1 MLFYCTSFIYIFL
14 LFNREFVPFIDLR
27 YLNFLFFSVLILNKL
42 IYLAKYKSLTITGTK
57 SSIHVFVFLI
67 LLVFASNI
75 GWLGNPY
82 KPDSSVLLSVIVL
95 YVYNILA
102 VFVFSLYWQR
112 YNEKVFRYFFLIS
125 GFVLFLSLVM
135 QFVGFESLPF
145 QGQVKSGMEEEEAV
159 FGLRYGGYAQDQNY
173 ATIGM
178 VIWIFT
184 TIIFFKKSLFRH
196 IVLAAGILGILLSF
210 SKTIILI
217 VLILIFYFIAKY
229 FRFHQVYVLS
239 LMTVGSLLFVSIFDL
254 LMSLPTIS
262 TRFRMW
268 KLALLEFLGSPIFGN
283 GISSVRSNFL
293 FRGGWYV
300 QPHNSFIAILVDH
313 GIFGLGFYVT
323 LIFFAFKTESLL
335 YKYLL
340 VVFIV
345 FSFTQE
351 LFVFQYPYFVIGVL
365 PMIINFLNGNMNFV
379 ELKIK
384 KEGEGIFSG
393 Q

>member
-1 MLFYCTSFIYIFL
+1 MLFYIAAFIYIFL

-27 YLNFLFFSVLILNKL
+27 YVNFLFFIVLILNKL
-42 IYLAKYKSLTITGTK
+42 IYLIKYKSLTITGKK
-57 SSIHVFVFLI
+57 SSIWLFFFLVI
-67 LLVFASNI
+67 LVFASNI
-75 GWLGNPY
+75 GWFGNPY
-82 KPDSSVLLSVIVL
+82 KPDSPVLKSVIVL
-95 YVYNILA
+95 YLYNILA
-102 VFVFSLYWQR
+102 IVVFSLYWQR
-112 YNEKVFRYFFLIS
+112 YNIQLFKYFFLVS

-184 TIIFFKKSLFRH
+184 IFLFFKKSLFRLL
-196 IVLAAGILGILLSF
+196 VLAAGILGILLSF

-217 VLILIFYFIAKY
+217 VFLLLFYFIAKY
-229 FRFHQVYVLS
+229 FRLHLVYVLT
-239 LMTVGSLLFVSIFDL
+239 LMIVGGLLFVSIFDL

-262 TRFRMW
+262 TRFLMW
-268 KLALLEFLGSPIFGN
+268 KSALLEFSGSPIFGN

-293 FRGGWYV
+293 YRGGWYV

-313 GIFGLGFYVT
+313 GLLGFGFYVT
-323 LIFFAFKTESLL
+323 LIAFAFKTESLL

-340 VVFIV
+340 VVFVV

-351 LFVFQYPYFVIGVL
+351 LFVFQYPYFVLGVL
-365 PMIINFLNGNMNFV
+365 PMIINFLNGKLNFV

-384 KEGEGIFSG
+384 KESESIFSS
-393 Q
+393 

>member
-1 MLFYCTSFIYIFL
+1 MLFYIAAFIYIFL

-27 YLNFLFFSVLILNKL
+27 YVNFLFFIILILNKL
-42 IYLAKYKSLTITGTK
+42 IYLIKYKTLTITGTK
-57 SSIHVFVFLI
+57 SSFWVFFFIV

-82 KPDSSVLLSVIVL
+82 NPDSSVLTAVIVL

-102 VFVFSLYWQR
+102 VVVFSLYWQR
-112 YNEKVFRYFFLIS
+112 YDVQLFKYFFLIS

-178 VIWIFT
+178 VIWIFALFL
-184 TIIFFKKSLFRH
+184 FFKKSLFR
-196 IVLAAGILGILLSF
+196 IVLLGAGILGILLSF

-217 VLILIFYFIAKY
+217 VFLLFFYFIAKY
-229 FRFHQVYVLS
+229 FKLHLIYVLT
-239 LMTVGSLLFVSIFDL
+239 LMIVGGVLFVSIFDL
-254 LMSLPTIS
+254 LMSLPTVS
-262 TRFRMW
+262 TRFSMW
-268 KLALLEFLGSPIFGN
+268 RSALLEFSGSPIIGN

-293 FRGGWYV
+293 YRGGWYV

-313 GIFGLGFYVT
+313 GVLGFGFYVA
-323 LIFFAFKTESLL
+323 LIILAFRTESLL

-340 VVFIV
+340 VVFVV

-351 LFVFQYPYFVIGVL
+351 LFVFQYPYFVIGIL
-365 PMIINFLNGNMNFV
+365 PMIINFLNGKMNFV

-384 KEGEGIFSG
+384 KESESIFSS
-393 Q
+393 